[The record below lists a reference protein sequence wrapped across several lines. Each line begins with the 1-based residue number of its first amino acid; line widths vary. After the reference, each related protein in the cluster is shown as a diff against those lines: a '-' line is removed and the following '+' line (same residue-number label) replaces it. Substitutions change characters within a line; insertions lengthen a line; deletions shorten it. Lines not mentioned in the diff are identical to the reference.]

1 MLRLH
6 LKKNNNYEPNSK
18 EIFRRFGLWTQCFG
32 LWTCHFVYRCVETLV
47 VSSCPEKSAK
57 IAALSLAPLA
67 CASGTASGRIFL
79 ALAHFALAALE
90 FFANSGSVSAARKFQ

>member
-1 MLRLH
+1 MTQTPKRFSDALVYGRDALVYG
-6 LKKNNNYEPNSK
+6 L
-18 EIFRRFGLWTQCFG
+18 IFRTVAIPISWLKIF
-32 LWTCHFVYRCVETLV
+32 Y
-47 VSSCPEKSAK
+47 SICPEKSAK

-67 CASGTASGRIFL
+67 CASGTASGRILL

>member
-1 MLRLH
+1 MTQTPKRFSDALVYGL
-6 LKKNNNYEPNSK
+6 
-18 EIFRRFGLWTQCFG
+18 IFRMVAILYISWLKIF
-32 LWTCHFVYRCVETLV
+32 Y
-47 VSSCPEKSAK
+47 SICPEKSAK

-79 ALAHFALAALE
+79 ALAHFALAHFALAALE